1 MQETLNLIRIDT
13 VEGAET
19 PGDTEDERAEETDD
33 DTAEEKVEKTVETGK
48 KWRAVRGAA
57 TYSGTLKSQPNHHS
71 HHQLLFMVFVCVQT
85 GEIMTESN

>member
-1 MQETLNLIRIDT
+1 MIRIDT
-13 VEGAET
+13 VEEAET

-57 TYSGTLKSQPNHHS
+57 TYSDTLKSQPNHHR